1 MRTSVTLCAK
11 GTSGVT
17 LVLCRGYSAVPNVL
31 DILGVS
37 PKVLGLL
44 ASIVACASAS
54 VLFARGRIARDK
66 IFSDGA
72 TFGKEGATWIASCRC
87 LYSGGA
93 EVLTTLYEFFV
104 AP

>member
-54 VLFARGRIARDK
+54 VLFAPTTSPSLLRL
-66 IFSDGA
+66 S
-72 TFGKEGATWIASCRC
+72 SCVSCGERKC
-87 LYSGGA
+87 
-93 EVLTTLYEFFV
+93 
-104 AP
+104 

>member
-17 LVLCRGYSAVPNVL
+17 LVLCRGFSAVPNVL

-44 ASIVACASAS
+44 ASIVASASAS
-54 VLFARGRIARDK
+54 VLFAGGGESRALK
-66 IFSDGA
+66 
-72 TFGKEGATWIASCRC
+72 
-87 LYSGGA
+87 YSLMAQPLVRRAPPGLRVLGSFTL
-93 EVLTTLYEFFV
+93 EVLKSSQLFV
-104 AP
+104 NSL

>member
-17 LVLCRGYSAVPNVL
+17 PILCRGYSEWLNVL

-54 VLFARGRIARDK
+54 VLFAKGANRAR
-66 IFSDGA
+66 
-72 TFGKEGATWIASCRC
+72 
-87 LYSGGA
+87 
-93 EVLTTLYEFFV
+93 
-104 AP
+104 